1 MPRCATTLLREHL
14 APDRQVL
21 ELEARRQGAPRRC
34 RSPLGNALRQTV
46 WAMAATTLLGA
57 CAPSPSVRPTNDSE
71 LEEAANDLEDSKYEY
86 EACLREQEEDDNLS
100 CEELKEM
107 YEEDRRAYDQA
118 LAKQARL
125 AGKGAR

>member
-1 MPRCATTLLREHL
+1 
-14 APDRQVL
+14 
-21 ELEARRQGAPRRC
+21 
-34 RSPLGNALRQTV
+34 
-46 WAMAATTLLGA
+46 MAATTLLGA